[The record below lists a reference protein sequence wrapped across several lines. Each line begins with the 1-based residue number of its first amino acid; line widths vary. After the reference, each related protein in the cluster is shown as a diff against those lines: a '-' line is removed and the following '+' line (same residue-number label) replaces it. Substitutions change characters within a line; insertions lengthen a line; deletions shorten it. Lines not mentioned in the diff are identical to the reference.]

1 MTNARLEKSRE
12 LSGQEIG
19 LPQSSEDDVQKPQN
33 TAVDPAIAPVLD
45 KIHLA
50 LQDLYAGII
59 LVGQPGTGKS
69 WSALESAKSITD
81 GDPKRLAVVQFHPS
95 YQYEDFMEGLV
106 SDGKGNFVPQ
116 AKTFVQLCNVA
127 KDDPDQQYVLLID
140 EISRSDVTRVFGE
153 ALTYLE
159 PSKRGLEFKLQSGR
173 MAQVPPNIIVLA
185 TMNPWD
191 RGVDEL
197 DWAIERRFA
206 KIEMLPDANALA
218 AFCRKRSYPV
228 AVQDGLLRFFNI
240 LQAHANPRCRIGH
253 AYFMNLSAYDAD
265 ALRRLWEF
273 QLSHHLRKALGSD
286 TDEYERLRSI
296 WRQNVE
302 QTLTPAPAAPVAP
315 ANVAT

>member
-12 LSGQEIG
+12 LSGQDIG
-19 LPQSSEDDVQKPQN
+19 LPHSAEDEVKKAQGW
-33 TAVDPAIAPVLD
+33 VLDPAIAPVLD
-45 KIHLA
+45 KIRLA
-50 LQDLYAGII
+50 LLDGYAGII

-69 WSALESAKSITD
+69 WSALESAKQITD
-81 GDPKRLAVVQFHPS
+81 DDIRRLAVVQFHPS

-106 SDGKGNFVPQ
+106 SDGKGNFVPE
-116 AKTFVQLCNVA
+116 AKTFVRLCKLA

-173 MAQVPPNIIVLA
+173 AAQVPPNIIVLA

-218 AFCRKRSYPV
+218 AFCQKRSYPA

-240 LQAHANPRCRIGH
+240 LQGHANPQCKIGH

-286 TDEYERLRSI
+286 TDEFERLRSI

-302 QTLTPAPAAPVAP
+302 QALAPAPTPP
-315 ANVAT
+315 PTNVAT